1 MKSTLR
7 RAFPIFVLPTLIAF
21 TIGFVIPFI
30 MGVYLSFCKFTVIT
44 NTTWVGLDN
53 YKKIFQDGTFLH
65 ALGFTIAFTVVS
77 VITINLF
84 AFIVA
89 MFLTKKFKGT
99 KFFRTV
105 FFMPNLIGG
114 IILGYIWQIILNG
127 ILAYFGITLTYD
139 PKYGFWGLIVL
150 MNWQQIGY
158 MMIIYIAA
166 IMSVPTELIESAQID
181 GANAWQRLKNVIIP
195 AVRPSITICT
205 FLTLTNGFK
214 LFDQNLALTGG
225 DPAKQSEMLALN
237 IYNTFYGRVGYQGVG
252 QAKAVVFAIIVAI
265 IAFVQLYLTRRKEE
279 QA

>member
-127 ILAYFGITLTYD
+127 ILACINILFNLSVFRCLA
-139 PKYGFWGLIVL
+139 KLNLIL
-150 MNWQQIGY
+150 L
-158 MMIIYIAA
+158 
-166 IMSVPTELIESAQID
+166 PD
-181 GANAWQRLKNVIIP
+181 
-195 AVRPSITICT
+195 
-205 FLTLTNGFK
+205 
-214 LFDQNLALTGG
+214 
-225 DPAKQSEMLALN
+225 
-237 IYNTFYGRVGYQGVG
+237 
-252 QAKAVVFAIIVAI
+252 VV
-265 IAFVQLYLTRRKEE
+265 
-279 QA
+279 